1 MKLDTNKNFIAME
14 ELSYRHII
22 TTKTNTPGALTTS
35 DVLNSYAKTG
45 DTPKT
50 GLSNF

>member
-22 TTKTNTPGALTTS
+22 TTKTSAPTTLTTS
-35 DVLNSYAKTG
+35 EALNSYAKPG